1 MNQNKNRRR
10 YNNNNK
16 KTKRVIRCKLLNR
29 PVFDHEVCSKFNKK
43 VNSNNQNNCENCK
56 HAF

>member
-10 YNNNNK
+10 RNKNNK
-16 KTKRVIRCKLLNR
+16 KQKKVIRCKLLNR
-29 PVFDHEVCSKFNKK
+29 PVFENDVCSKFSSK

-56 HAF
+56 YAF